1 MTPSSSAV
9 EVAGAPWLERISPRQ
24 WVGFDIAVAAFF
36 TAGFVTHFFLLPHA
50 HPTDVTGTNRV
61 VLGSLFLLAAV
72 PIAWRRVSPLSAIV
86 LVGGAPVATTILG
99 PSLAPAPLLAVP
111 LDTGPTARP
120 RRESRVTLI
129 VREGAILVALA
140 GAAYFHRAQGDVT
153 FNLLLALATWFIG
166 DSIRTRREFR
176 RAIAE
181 QAADQQRRE
190 IDQAHRAISEERL
203 EIARELHDILA
214 HSLSVIAVQSGVG
227 RHVMDQQPEQARR
240 ALATVEEP
248 SRQSLDELRRV
259 ITVLR
264 RTNANPDA
272 PAHTPTP
279 NLSDLT
285 ELLDR
290 VRATGMK
297 VTWRLDGPAPHLPL
311 GLELSIYRIVQ
322 EALTNVVKHADGADT
337 LVHLTF
343 TDHDVTITVVN
354 EPGAHPRVAS
364 SDGNTHWII
373 GMRERAIAFGGAL
386 DAHARPDGGF
396 SVTAVLRTVGE

>member
-9 EVAGAPWLERISPRQ
+9 KVASAPWLERISSRQ

-36 TAGFVTHFFLLPHA
+36 TAGFVTHFFLLAHA
-50 HPTDVTGTNRV
+50 HPTEVAGTNRV

-72 PIAWRRVSPLSAIV
+72 PTAWRRVSPLSAMI
-86 LVGGAPVATTILG
+86 LVGGARVATTILG
-99 PSLAPAPLLAVP
+99 HSLAPAPLLAFP
-111 LDTGPTARP
+111 LYTVATTRP
-120 RRESRVTLI
+120 RRQSLVTLI
-129 VREGAILVALA
+129 VLEGAILVALA
-140 GAAYFHRAQGDVT
+140 VAAYFHRAQGDVT

-181 QAADQQRRE
+181 QVAERQRRE
-190 IDQAHRAISEERL
+190 IDQAHRAISEDRL

-240 ALATVEEP
+240 ALATVEET

-279 NLSDLT
+279 DLSDLT

-297 VTWRLDGPAPHLPL
+297 VTWWLDGPAPHLPL

-337 LVHLTF
+337 LVHLAF
-343 TDHDVTITVVN
+343 SDHDVTITVVN
-354 EPGAHPRVAS
+354 EPGAHPKAALAG
-364 SDGNTHWII
+364 GNTHGII
-373 GMRERAIAFGGAL
+373 GMRERAIAFGGTL
-386 DAHARPDGGF
+386 DAHTRPDGGF
-396 SVTAVLRTVGE
+396 AVTAVLRTVGE